1 MMTHYRR
8 AMDHIT
14 LPGEARGRIQA
25 SLCRPARSPRRRTVL
40 ILAAALVLLLGGT
53 ALAGGIFYHDLP
65 AAIVQR
71 LTPVQRSDTDQGITM
86 TVQSVSAEEG
96 VFTAYITL
104 EDIREDRLRDGADL
118 FDSYRMGPIFRE
130 DVVSLG
136 CEPLGFDQDSGT
148 YGYLI
153 TIRPKDGLG
162 RALNFTGRKFTFSI
176 RQLMLGQ
183 TKTEAVLP
191 MDWSRLPAVPATARR
206 ELAGRS
212 WSDGYEPP
220 AFSDGAALLLQP
232 GSYDVEAAPGVTLT
246 AAGFLD
252 GRLRLQLHFDKAG
265 PDDHGRLAL
274 TAPDGTKIEECASLS
289 SREEDGGSYRESL
302 YEITPEELAG
312 CALSGQF
319 RTGGYLLSGNWRVTF
334 PLEP

>member
-1 MMTHYRR
+1 MARV
-8 AMDHIT
+8 T
-14 LPGEARGRIQA
+14 LSEEARETIRA
-25 SLCRPARSPRRRTVL
+25 SLCRPDRPRSRRTVL

-65 AAIVQR
+65 AAIAQR
-71 LTPVQRSDTDQGITM
+71 LTPVQRSCTDQGITM

-96 VFTAYITL
+96 EFTAYITL
-104 EDIREDRLRDGADL
+104 EDNQGDRLREGADL

-148 YGYLI
+148 CGYLI
-153 TIRPKDGLG
+153 TIRPKDSLG

-183 TKTEAVLP
+183 TKTEAALP
-191 MDWSRLPAVPATARR
+191 MDWSRLPAVPATVRK
-206 ELAGRS
+206 ELSGKSYA
-212 WSDGYEPP
+212 DGHEPP
-220 AFSDGAALLLQP
+220 AFSDGTALLLQP
-232 GSYDVEAAPGVTLT
+232 GTCDVAAAPGVTLT

-252 GRLRLQLHFDKAG
+252 GMLRLQLHFDKIG
-265 PDDHGRLAL
+265 PNDHGRLTL

-289 SREEDGGSYRESL
+289 SREEDGGSYRDSI

-312 CALSGQF
+312 CALSGRF
-319 RTGGYLLSGNWRVTF
+319 RTGGYLLSGNWQVTF